1 MKKQMPEEFDRVN
14 TRNNGNI
21 CPECGCLLMPDGGCM
36 YCYCGFSLC
45 P

>member
-1 MKKQMPEEFDRVN
+1 MEQIIKEEFN
-14 TRNNGNI
+14 TVIIRDKGNI